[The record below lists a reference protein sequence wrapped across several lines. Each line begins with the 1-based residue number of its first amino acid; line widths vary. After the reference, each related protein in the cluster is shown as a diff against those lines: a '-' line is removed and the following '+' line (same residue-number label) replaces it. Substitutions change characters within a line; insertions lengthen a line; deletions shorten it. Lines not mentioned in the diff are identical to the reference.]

1 MANFDL
7 LQVHSPNDLDLVRR
21 GPLAPAAELVLF
33 AEVGLPFPTS
43 VNTRALLHA
52 CAFTR
57 VRDFSGSRSKHN
69 HYLICLIVTGWLY
82 PLLLILGQIIHVC
95 TF

>member
-43 VNTRALLHA
+43 VNTRAHLHA
-52 CAFTR
+52 CAIFLEAGLSTTITL
-57 VRDFSGSRSKHN
+57 SAS
-69 HYLICLIVTGWLY
+69 L
-82 PLLLILGQIIHVC
+82 
-95 TF
+95 